1 MAETPTQ
8 LVWHLA
14 GRPARGCPFFHS
26 NSEYPETWCTEPEY
40 GRDWGMGYYDG
51 GPAPK
56 WCAFRQKGEDVVDD
70 IMKRL
75 GFERSV

>member
-1 MAETPTQ
+1 MTEKVIVVTLTRDPDEGDAC
-8 LVWHLA
+8 
-14 GRPARGCPFFHS
+14 RGCPFFHS

-56 WCAFRQKGEDVVDD
+56 WCAFRQKGEDV
-70 IMKRL
+70 
-75 GFERSV
+75 